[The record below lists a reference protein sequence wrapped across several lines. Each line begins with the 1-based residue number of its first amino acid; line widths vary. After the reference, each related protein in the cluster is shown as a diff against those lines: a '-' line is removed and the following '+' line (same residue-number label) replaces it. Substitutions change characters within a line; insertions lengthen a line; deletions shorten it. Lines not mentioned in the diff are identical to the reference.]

1 MCGLVI
7 SGPRRSV
14 QSLRE
19 DPGGLKMAKNSN
31 FPNRPRNFQN
41 TSGGPLGIIVDLPDW
56 FGAPQRAEKVLF
68 ELFPAQCTR
77 GVSVFMSDLIV
88 APPAGP
94 FRAILMIFGDFW
106 VILSHFGPRP
116 PLQKKTQGGT
126 LQCQNLAQLL

>member
-41 TSGGPLGIIVDLPDW
+41 TSGGPLGTIVDLPDR
-56 FGAPQRAEKVLF
+56 FGAPQRAEKALF

-88 APPAGP
+88 APPLGRSGL
-94 FRAILMIFGDFW
+94 FWAISGY
-106 VILSHFGPRP
+106 
-116 PLQKKTQGGT
+116 
-126 LQCQNLAQLL
+126 